1 MRLIDTNT
9 KKVKDMYNSN
19 NQNELIEKN
28 ANYFKMCV
36 YADLNLSDAI
46 KKLIDMGVKYVDII
60 LSLNLALNEIPKNEL
75 NVKHLKTLELF
86 KKWNELK

>member
-1 MRLIDTNT
+1 MSI
-9 KKVKDMYNSN
+9 YNSN
-19 NQNELIEKN
+19 NQKELIAEN
-28 ANYFKMCV
+28 ANYFKIFV